1 MTKTGL
7 LDKYLEARGEMVR
20 LMRGRGIS
28 DERVLSSMMNVERHL
43 FVPLPLRN
51 HAYDDAALPIG
62 EGQTISQPFTVAIM
76 TEALCVKSLDKI
88 LEIGTGSGYQSAILL
103 DMGARVFTVERI
115 PVLLRSARQ
124 VLESLNFRFVS
135 KESDGTIGWSQF
147 APYDGIVVTA
157 GAPEIP
163 KALVEQLRVG
173 GKLVVPVGSQK
184 FQQMKIITKTREN
197 NEYEVVEKADFKF
210 VPLIGREGW
219 HEDSFPLEVRDD
231 GNDK

>member
-7 LDKYLEARGEMVR
+7 LDKFLAAREDMVH
-20 LMRGRGIS
+20 LLKERGIA
-28 DERVLSSMMNVERHL
+28 DERVLTAMLKVERHL

-76 TEALCVKSLDKI
+76 TEALCVKQLDKI
-88 LEIGTGSGYQSAILL
+88 LEIGTGSGYQAAILAE
-103 DMGARVFTVERI
+103 MGARIFTIERI
-115 PVLLRSARQ
+115 PSLLRNARL
-124 VLESLNFRFVS
+124 VLESLNVRFVS

-163 KALVEQLRVG
+163 KALVEQLKVG
-173 GKLVVPVGSQK
+173 GKLVVPVGSHS
-184 FQQMKIITKTREN
+184 FQQMKIITKISDN
-197 NEYEVVEKADFKF
+197 NEVDVVEKADFKF

-219 HEDSFPLEVRDD
+219 SEDSFGRE
-231 GNDK
+231 NEK